1 MSGFALK
8 AVLIAIAVALLLV
21 IVARAFRRVK
31 PSPVKAAS
39 RRQRMPVLFG
49 LIGAVLL
56 AAGFVMALASFAS
69 RYTHD
74 LLPMRIA
81 AVALFVAG
89 LGTLLAYRNWYLETG
104 SDAVRYRTVLG
115 REKRIAYSDIVECQT
130 VKSAGRERVIVRS
143 RDGHKLSV
151 DARRYDMSPVITASP
166 STS

>member
-8 AVLIAIAVALLLV
+8 VVIIAIAVALLVV

-31 PSPVKAAS
+31 PSPAKAAS

-49 LIGAVLL
+49 LVGAVLL
-56 AAGFVMALASFAS
+56 AAGFIMALASFTS
-69 RYTHD
+69 RYTHE

-81 AVALFVAG
+81 AVVLFAAG

-104 SDAVRYRTVLG
+104 TDAVRYRTVLG
-115 REKRIAYSDIVECQT
+115 REKRIAYSDVVGCET

-143 RDGHKLSV
+143 RDGQRLSV
-151 DARRYDMSPVITASP
+151 DARRYDMSPVIAATP